1 MTFLL
6 LKFVIIILNFYLQ
19 KGVKVDHGIE
29 FKDACSTQ
37 FKCII
42 AISVFAQDSVKSTRI
57 YFEPTHG
64 QNKSD
69 GLVGAVKL
77 CASREVC
84 STNLVTRNARELFSN
99 YEKSLTVLDA
109 WCSI

>member
-37 FKCII
+37 FKCIT

-77 CASREVC
+77 CASREVFI
-84 STNLVTRNARELFSN
+84 TNLLTRNARELFSY